1 MWRRVRDKDL
11 SRALL
16 GELLPTARNARPLS
30 VRRSRVSDSKPR
42 TFFQATLD
50 PPDVSGTEKEKGKTN
65 KISVEE
71 YIARALARELI
82 KHPKYQDQ
90 VRN

>member
-1 MWRRVRDKDL
+1 M
-11 SRALL
+11 
-16 GELLPTARNARPLS
+16 LS
-30 VRRSRVSDSKPR
+30 VIFQRKYMMKLHFFLT
-42 TFFQATLD
+42 TFLTFSINCN
-50 PPDVSGTEKEKGKTN
+50 DVSGTEKEKGKTN

-90 VRN
+90 VRNQNVMNFS

>member
-1 MWRRVRDKDL
+1 MMKL
-11 SRALL
+11 HFFL
-16 GELLPTARNARPLS
+16 T
-30 VRRSRVSDSKPR
+30 
-42 TFFQATLD
+42 TFLTFSINCN
-50 PPDVSGTEKEKGKTN
+50 DVSGTEKEKGKTN

-90 VRN
+90 VRNQNVMNFS